1 MADVP
6 TDPSSRFLQRVQ
18 RRSRFLETLFIAE
31 MGIYLSPDND
41 QRKRTIEML
50 VRLIARQSEL
60 PHIKPEAFKEA
71 YEIISRHL
79 EAMQRVLPHD
89 VQYRNRLRRH
99 W

>member
-1 MADVP
+1 MTDVP
-6 TDPSSRFLQRVQ
+6 TDPSSRFLHRVE
-18 RRSRFLETLFIAE
+18 RRARFLETLFIAE
-31 MGIYLSPDND
+31 MGVYLSPDTE

-60 PHIKPEAFKEA
+60 PHITPAAFKQA
-71 YEIISRHL
+71 SEIMTRHL

-89 VQYRNRLRRH
+89 VQYRNRLRRT